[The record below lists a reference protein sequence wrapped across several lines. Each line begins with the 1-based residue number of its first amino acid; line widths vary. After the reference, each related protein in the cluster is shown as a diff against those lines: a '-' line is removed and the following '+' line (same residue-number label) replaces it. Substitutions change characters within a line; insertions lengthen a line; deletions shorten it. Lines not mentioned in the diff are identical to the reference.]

1 MSSMAYNAASG
12 LGGMLK
18 DGHRHWDDA
27 VIRNIDASTEIAK
40 MVSTSFGPFGRHKLL
55 INHLQQ
61 MSVTSDCATIL
72 KELEVEHPA
81 AKLLAL
87 ASQKQKEECGDSTN
101 LVVMFAGELLHQT
114 LNLMKMG
121 LHVSEVIA
129 GYHVAATTLWEE
141 LPHCVTTT
149 ISITSKE
156 ELIQIVEPV
165 LGSKIYG
172 SESALAPLVVEACLC
187 VKSPK
192 GKISPDAVRTIKV
205 LGGTTSDC
213 KTISGYVSQRPVE
226 SLEANATN
234 CKIVVFACGLE
245 ASSTEAKGTVLMK
258 NAHDLKNYNV
268 TEERKMEEIVQSIAE
283 TGVKVIVTGGSVS
296 EMALHFVNRY
306 KLILMKIGSKW
317 ELRRL
322 CQAVGATALVRLGP
336 PTPDEMGFAD
346 SVSPLHLGSKTLSVF
361 QNSSGKLATIVLR
374 ASTHSRLQDIER
386 AVDNAV
392 HALSQ
397 ASKSGGQCVPGA
409 GATEFLLSQKIMKR
423 AQISPGLDQYAIRA
437 FGQAL
442 QIVPRTLAETAG
454 WSGPNTLADMV
465 AYEGDYVGID
475 LKNSRVGETHV
486 LDLLAAKKSA
496 LQLALD
502 AAMTVL
508 RIDQIIMSKQSGGP
522 KPQ

>member
-1 MSSMAYNAASG
+1 MSSMSYNAASG

-18 DGHRHWDDA
+18 DGHKHWDDA
-27 VIRNIDASTEIAK
+27 VIRNITAATELST

-55 INHLQQ
+55 INHLDQ
-61 MSVTSDCATIL
+61 MSVTSDCAMIL

-101 LVVMFAGELLHQT
+101 LVVMFSGELLRQT
-114 LNLMKMG
+114 LTLMKMG
-121 LHVSEVIA
+121 LHVSEVLA
-129 GYHVAATTLWEE
+129 GYHIAASCLWDE
-141 LPHCVTTT
+141 LPKCVTATLP
-149 ISITSKE
+149 ITAPDDLVK
-156 ELIQIVEPV
+156 IVEPV
-165 LGSKIYG
+165 MAAKIYG
-172 SESALAPLVVEACLC
+172 SHVALAPLVVQAGLC
-187 VKSPK
+187 VQTEK
-192 GKISPDAVRTIKV
+192 GKISPDSVRTIKV
-205 LGGTTSDC
+205 LGGSTADSRM
-213 KTISGYVSQRPVE
+213 ISGYVSQRPVE
-226 SLEANATN
+226 TLETNALD
-234 CKIVVFACGLE
+234 CKIAVFACGME

-258 NAHDLKNYNV
+258 NADDLKNYNA

-306 KLILMKIGSKW
+306 KLILMKLGSKW

-346 SVSPLHLGSKTLSVF
+346 SVAPLQLGSKALTVF
-361 QNSSGKLATIVLR
+361 ENKTGKLATLILR
-374 ASTHSRLQDIER
+374 ASTHSMLQDVER
-386 AVDNAV
+386 AVDNGI

-409 GATEFLLSQKIMKR
+409 GATEFRLSQKILQR
-423 AQISPGLDQYAIRA
+423 AQVSPGLDQYAIRA
-437 FGQAL
+437 FAQAL

-465 AYEGDYVGID
+465 AFEGDFVGID
-475 LKNSRVGETHV
+475 LENTGVGTTSV
-486 LDLLAAKKSA
+486 LDLLATKTSA
-496 LQLALD
+496 FQLALD
-502 AAMTVL
+502 AALTVL

-522 KPQ
+522 KQ

>member
-1 MSSMAYNAASG
+1 
-12 LGGMLK
+12 
-18 DGHRHWDDA
+18 
-27 VIRNIDASTEIAK
+27 
-40 MVSTSFGPFGRHKLL
+40 
-55 INHLQQ
+55 
-61 MSVTSDCATIL
+61 
-72 KELEVEHPA
+72 
-81 AKLLAL
+81 
-87 ASQKQKEECGDSTN
+87 
-101 LVVMFAGELLHQT
+101 
-114 LNLMKMG
+114 
-121 LHVSEVIA
+121 
-129 GYHVAATTLWEE
+129 
-141 LPHCVTTT
+141 
-149 ISITSKE
+149 
-156 ELIQIVEPV
+156 
-165 LGSKIYG
+165 
-172 SESALAPLVVEACLC
+172 
-187 VKSPK
+187 
-192 GKISPDAVRTIKV
+192 
-205 LGGTTSDC
+205 
-213 KTISGYVSQRPVE
+213 
-226 SLEANATN
+226 
-234 CKIVVFACGLE
+234 
-245 ASSTEAKGTVLMK
+245 MK

-346 SVSPLHLGSKTLSVF
+346 SVSPLHLGSKTLSIF
-361 QNSSGKLATIVLR
+361 KNSSGKLATLVLR

-397 ASKSGGQCVPGA
+397 ASKSGGNCVPGA
-409 GATEFLLSQKIMKR
+409 GATEFHLSQKIIER

-465 AYEGDYVGID
+465 AYEGNHVGID
-475 LKNSRVGETHV
+475 LKNSRVGETPV
-486 LDLLAAKKSA
+486 LDLLATKKSA